1 MEINVQHYLNR
12 TADDQVQHF
21 EQSSTIAATSTAAG
35 LTAALQPLAEAI
47 NSATAAGELMRATL
61 TITGGKEP
69 VLVSFETGVINMPL
83 ANAKKV
89 GGFLEADEIVPV
101 NIYLVT
107 ESKYLNASGLRI
119 DKVADS
125 DEFAANTASLVQGVA
140 SDVAEKLTHIGEE
153 EAKPEPVAKPAPAKK
168 TTRKTATRRTAAKK
182 TTTKK
187 TTAKKTATKKTTA
200 KRATSRKTTSKKVN
214 ADA

>member
-21 EQSSTIAATSTAAG
+21 EQSSTIAATANAAG
-35 LTAALQPLAEAI
+35 LTAALQPLATAI
-47 NSATAAGELMRATL
+47 NDATAAGELMRATL
-61 TITGGKEP
+61 TINGGKEP

-119 DKVADS
+119 DKLADS
-125 DEFAANTASLVQGVA
+125 DEFAANTASILQSVVA
-140 SDVAEKLTHIGEE
+140 DVGAKLTHIAEE

-168 TTRKTATRRTAAKK
+168 TTAKKTTRRTTAKK
-182 TTTKK
+182 STTKK
-187 TTAKKTATKKTTA
+187 TTAKKTSAKKTTA
-200 KRATSRKTTSKKVN
+200 RKTTRKSTAKKVN